1 MQGEIIRF
9 DLEQQSGV
17 VQACD
22 DGQHYPFQLAHW
34 RSGGLPSEGLAVHF
48 EVIEQEAR
56 MLIRSPQ
63 KQMQAQGI
71 TQTKDTPP
79 ISKNS
84 DWALVAIILAMASLI
99 FGPILVPLV
108 WISAG
113 LGWREIRKLP
123 EVYQGK
129 GFIAAAVI
137 LSCVVI
143 ILTLSFHPQPAPTP

>member
-9 DLEQQSGV
+9 DLEHQKGI
-17 VQACD
+17 VQAFD
-22 DGQHYPFQLAHW
+22 DGQEYPFQLTHW
-34 RSGGLPSEGLAVHF
+34 RSGGLPSEGLAVNF

-63 KQMQAQGI
+63 RQMPAQGL
-71 TQTKDTPP
+71 TQTKDAPP

-129 GFIAAAVI
+129 GFIAAALI
-137 LSCVVI
+137 LSCMVI
-143 ILTLSFHPQPAPTP
+143 LLTLSFDSQSVPTP